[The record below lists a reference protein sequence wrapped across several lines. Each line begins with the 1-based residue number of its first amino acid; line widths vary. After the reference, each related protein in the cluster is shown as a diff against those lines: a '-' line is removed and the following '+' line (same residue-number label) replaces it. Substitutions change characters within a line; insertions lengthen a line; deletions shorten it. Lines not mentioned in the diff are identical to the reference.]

1 MNEQLGRIKLLLD
14 IDDTSQD
21 ELLALVIRKCEM
33 FVRCL
38 CNIFEVDDSLELLPL
53 SDELICAVEDLAVVK
68 YNKLGS
74 EGLKNET
81 IGPLKMDYDDIPA
94 DVRVVIDKHK
104 RMRF

>member
-1 MNEQLGRIKLLLD
+1 LNEQLSKIKLLLE
-14 IDDTSQD
+14 IDDTSRD
-21 ELLALVIRKCEM
+21 ELLGLIIKKCEM

-53 SDELICAVEDLAVVK
+53 SDELICAIEDLAVVK

-74 EGLKNET
+74 DGLKSET
-81 IGPLKMDYDDIPA
+81 IGPLKMDYDDLPS
-94 DVRVVIDKHK
+94 DVKFIIDKHK

>member
-1 MNEQLGRIKLLLD
+1 MNEQLSRVKLLLS
-14 IDDTSQD
+14 IDDTGQD

-38 CNIFEVDDSLELLPL
+38 CNIFEVDDTLELLPL
-53 SDELICAVEDLAVVK
+53 SDELNFAIADLAVVK

-81 IGPLKMDYDDIPA
+81 IGPLKMDYDDVPA
-94 DVRVVIDKHK
+94 DVKVVIDKYK
-104 RMRF
+104 RVRF

>member
-1 MNEQLGRIKLLLD
+1 MNERLCRVKLLLD
-14 IDDTSQD
+14 ITDTSRD
-21 ELLALVIRKCEM
+21 ELLGLIIRKCEM

-38 CNIFEVDDSLELLPL
+38 CNIFEVDGSLELLPL
-53 SDELICAVEDLAVVK
+53 SDELICVIEDLAIVK

-81 IGPLKMDYDDIPA
+81 IGPLKMDYDDVPV

-104 RMRF
+104 RVRF